1 MNKKVSIQDKLG
13 QQKLKTPELNDVD
26 LCKEVY
32 RKLLYKVRQ
41 KAKWIKKVE
50 ITPEMIEKFGSE
62 IDRNYIKSDIE
73 YYNIIK
79 LLALEEEN
87 YETIAESNR
96 KREERLYERIKSIE
110 NKKGYYY
117 HNRVPRKCLETKI
130 VKDIKKLETE
140 ILKKKHL
147 WKKTYMY
154 DVIKDLVESV
164 SKTRKMIL
172 DALTIDNNYP
182 DMKYQYYMGA
192 EAELNNIE
200 YLITILYV
208 DLNVITVE
216 EVSLFAILSDEV
228 LRSLSNLMKTLTNKK

>member
-1 MNKKVSIQDKLG
+1 MNKKVSIQDKLER
-13 QQKLKTPELNDVD
+13 QKLKTPELNDVD

-41 KAKWIKKVE
+41 KAKWIKKVD
-50 ITPEMIEKFGSE
+50 ITPEMIEKFGGE

-87 YETIAESNR
+87 YETIADSNR
-96 KREERLYERIKSIE
+96 KREERLYERIKLID

-147 WKKTYMY
+147 WKKAYMY

-216 EVSLFAILSDEV
+216 EVSLFAILSDDV
-228 LRSLSNLMKTLTNKK
+228 LRSLNNLMKTLTNKK

>member
-1 MNKKVSIQDKLG
+1 
-13 QQKLKTPELNDVD
+13 
-26 LCKEVY
+26 
-32 RKLLYKVRQ
+32 
-41 KAKWIKKVE
+41 
-50 ITPEMIEKFGSE
+50 
-62 IDRNYIKSDIE
+62 
-73 YYNIIK
+73 
-79 LLALEEEN
+79 
-87 YETIAESNR
+87 
-96 KREERLYERIKSIE
+96 
-110 NKKGYYY
+110 
-117 HNRVPRKCLETKI
+117 
-130 VKDIKKLETE
+130 
-140 ILKKKHL
+140 
-147 WKKTYMY
+147 MY